1 MFEGDLNLM
10 GLQFKLNWKIMN
22 TWIIK
27 YVKSYQQLEDQFD
40 APLEG

>member
-1 MFEGDLNLM
+1 MFEGDL
-10 GLQFKLNWKIMN
+10 KIMN

-27 YVKSYQQLEDQFD
+27 YVESYQQLEDQFD